1 MFKNTTKIEEFSTI
15 DYKFE
20 EFISLDYEGEYTFN
34 NVMRPLK
41 KTFKIKVVEN
51 IKPYVNL
58 LKGLFDFDKL
68 KQLFARKDF
77 SFKFDAMHGVS
88 GPYAKAIFQE
98 ELGCAPTCL
107 NHCDLLPDFGGLH
120 PDPNLTYAE
129 DLVRD
134 MGIFDLKK
142 EDVP

>member
-88 GPYAKAIFQE
+88 GPYAKAIF
-98 ELGCAPTCL
+98 
-107 NHCDLLPDFGGLH
+107 
-120 PDPNLTYAE
+120 
-129 DLVRD
+129 
-134 MGIFDLKK
+134 
-142 EDVP
+142 